1 MSIVDTVLHKIFGT
15 PHERKV
21 KQLRPVIA
29 KIHEAC
35 KALALLDDAEL
46 AAKSAEFREKLNNG
60 ATLDDIKVDAF
71 AVCRE
76 ACDRRLGIFNIFKP
90 EFGFDFSRLGPELQE
105 AVNKAKAE
113 LESGKNEWEVY
124 LPAALYAKVREL
136 YPDSVKP
143 FRMLPFDV
151 QMIGG
156 LVLHEGAIA
165 EMATGEGK
173 TLAAALPVYLN
184 GLSGHG
190 VHVVTVNDYLAG
202 RDAKQ
207 MGMVYKFLGLTV
219 GLIVAGLNPE
229 QRRESYNS
237 DVTYGTNNEFGF
249 DYLRDNM
256 AVEPNQLVQ
265 RELNFCIVDEV
276 DSILIDEARTPLIIS
291 GPAEDATEKYAKAN
305 EIAKQLVRN
314 KDFSVDEKDKNI
326 QFTEKGVLHIQD
338 LMHITNLYGEHADWV
353 HFLDNALRAW
363 YLFEKDV
370 DYIVRDGEIIIV
382 DENTG
387 RLMEGRRYSNG
398 IHQAIEAKENV
409 QIRRENQTLAT
420 ITFQNYFR
428 MYKKLSGM
436 TGTAETEAT
445 EFIKIYNMN
454 TWVIPTN
461 KPCIRKDLQDLVYK
475 SEDAKWRAIVAE
487 IKERHAKGQPLLVG
501 TASIE
506 KSEILHGMLEK
517 EGIPHEVL
525 NAKNHG
531 REAEIIQ
538 YAGHKDKVTIAT
550 NMAGRGTDIALGP
563 GVTELGGLHVLG
575 TERHESRR
583 IDNQLRGRSGR
594 QGDPGSSQY
603 FLSLDD
609 NLMRIFGGDN
619 VKNLMNRFG
628 VGEDEVI
635 THPIVSRSIRGA
647 QRRVESQSFDIRK
660 HLLDYDNVMNEQR
673 KVIYGLRRRILNG
686 EDIRDE
692 IMNRIEDACDIKVSN
707 YIPAKSYAEQW
718 NLEGLHEDLQR
729 TLGMEYSLTLDEAV
743 SKTPEQVLDE
753 IIALCRVRYD
763 KLTKIIPD
771 VDFRNIERRFLLMTI
786 DQVWKEH
793 LYAMD
798 QLKDAIRFHGYAQ
811 KDPLM
816 VYKNDGFKMFESC
829 MEKIATL
836 TALRILNIRITLPN
850 GVTVSPDQLQLKSQE
865 QIDAERKAAEEAA
878 ATAGNAGD
886 ANAESHPEQS
896 EGSSEGSSEQ
906 LSAEG
911 AKAAGLAGQAAASE
925 TNALS
930 EDQHAQPMPQSALPG
945 TRPNRSAAANAALA
959 AAVKRAQQQAG
970 AKLGRN
976 DLCWCGSGL
985 KYKKCHGKD
994 VE

>member
-219 GLIVAGLNPE
+219 GLIVAGLNSE

-398 IHQAIEAKENV
+398 IHQAIEAKEGV

-878 ATAGNAGD
+878 AVAGNAGD

-896 EGSSEGSSEQ
+896 EGSSEASSEQ